1 MVEMWGIEK
10 GKSTIQIFENLIE
23 KERVFK
29 IKNSKLTVVKMF
41 TYVVIYALMIFVYY
55 LLYKQANGFTNPF
68 EFPSIVLYVSPIVMI
83 LFGILLN
90 FEKILQLINAK
101 GKTNVDWLRLVIVVL
116 PLAPISFLNLIH
128 YSQLFQHTI
137 LTYYVRPPVVSVAQ
151 FLLGFLLVSCFTKGS
166 ELESSN

>member
-1 MVEMWGIEK
+1 M
-10 GKSTIQIFENLIE
+10 E
-23 KERVFK
+23 KERVFN
-29 IKNSKLTVVKMF
+29 IKYNKLTVVKMF
-41 TYVVIYALMIFVYY
+41 TYVVIYALMILVYY
-55 LLYKQANGFTNPF
+55 LLYKQANDLTNPF

-101 GKTNVDWLRLVIVVL
+101 GKFNVDWLRLVIVVL

-128 YSQLFQHTI
+128 YSQIFQHTI
-137 LTYYVRPPVVSVAQ
+137 LTYYVRQPVVSVAQ
-151 FLLGFLLVSCFTKGS
+151 FLLGYLLVSCFSKRS